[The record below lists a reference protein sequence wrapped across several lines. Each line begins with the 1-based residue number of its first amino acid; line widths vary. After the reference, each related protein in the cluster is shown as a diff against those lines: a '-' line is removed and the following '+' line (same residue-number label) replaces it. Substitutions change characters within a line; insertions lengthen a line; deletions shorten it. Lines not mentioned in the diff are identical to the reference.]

1 MWGAQSGAVG
11 VWIGEKEILGASW
24 TLIQN
29 YCNCTGQLYYLD
41 PNVIPSLKFWVLQV
55 DIGKENNHIVGAG
68 WKHLLHLSTR
78 WHSYCCHG
86 TWNSQ
91 QGNSFCMYVCTYVC
105 MYDNADSDIRWT
117 NMKYSHSAHLLHHWQ
132 LLPCHCLQ
140 SLKIFV
146 HTLDI
151 LNMNLR
157 HFIGLVE
164 IISSDCT
171 FLFCHT
177 NLALFINILFGW
189 KVASTIWAV
198 YAIVCYYYSVLIL
211 KQRCLTFTHD
221 VYKAIQ

>member
-1 MWGAQSGAVG
+1 MHRST
-11 VWIGEKEILGASW
+11 LLSW
-24 TLIQN
+24 SECYSIVKVLCAACWYWQGKQPYCGCRMETSVALKYQVTLMLLSWYVKFTTSN
-29 YCNCTGQLYYLD
+29 SLCT
-41 PNVIPSLKFWVLQV
+41 
-55 DIGKENNHIVGAG
+55 
-68 WKHLLHLSTR
+68 
-78 WHSYCCHG
+78 
-86 TWNSQ
+86 
-91 QGNSFCMYVCTYVC
+91 YVHMYVC

-164 IISSDCT
+164 IISLDCT

-189 KVASTIWAV
+189 KVASTVWAV

-211 KQRCLTFTHD
+211 KQRCLTFMHD
-221 VYKAIQ
+221 VYRAIQ